1 MVKLSKS
8 MDFSKMYQK
17 SLNLTNLSLTT
28 SLLHMITMHLSFC
41 MHLGIYLSSP
51 GLQYEQNLTTGI
63 RIMLEN
69 VPKKYDYVQSKN
81 GRPLTDP
88 PILLFK
94 HSCSTSH
101 VSH

>member
-1 MVKLSKS
+1 
-8 MDFSKMYQK
+8 MDFSKIYQK
-17 SLNLTNLSLTT
+17 SVNLTNLSVTT

-41 MHLGIYLSSP
+41 MHLGIYLSRVYS
-51 GLQYEQNLTTGI
+51 QFHQNLMTRI
-63 RIMLEN
+63 RVMLEKPTSRYQI
-69 VPKKYDYVQSKN
+69 VLITN
-81 GRPLTDP
+81 GRQLTDP